1 MKKFGKYFLFFL
13 TVVYFTQ
20 CARKSVPTGGLK
32 DTLPPVM
39 INAFPKMNTVFFDKE
54 KITITF
60 DEFIKLRDLSKQL
73 IISPPLEPDQYKIKP
88 QGSVSKKI
96 QIELLDSLQEGTTYT
111 FNFGESIVDNNEG
124 NPLPF
129 FRYALSTGAI
139 IDSLE
144 ITGEIIDAYER
155 ITEPYTS
162 IHLYPTD
169 STHTDS
175 TIFLKKPFYATSTL
189 DSVIYNFKNLRPD
202 TYEIIAIKD
211 VGGNYLFDQNLDKIG
226 FLEKPITLP
235 GDSILNFRIFNEI
248 PNLFW
253 TRPFFINTNQIGFGY
268 YGEADIRA
276 IEVKSKVP
284 RNFRYLINKSRETD
298 TLHFWFR
305 GDKLDSLKFGI
316 KEKDTTRLFNV
327 KFKKQ
332 VRDSL
337 VINAFTKSSMGL
349 LDSFKIQSNLPLVK
363 INLDLINIKGLDTLA
378 VPFKASLDKNYDRLS
393 LFYDW
398 LPNDDYKVELYP
410 NALIDFWGNTHDTL
424 KFGVKTKPIEDYG
437 NIFLQIIRDDNDPFI
452 LELVNLKGETLRR
465 FDLSN
470 ELDFYEFKY
479 LLPGNYLFRY
489 IKDKNGNKKWDTGN
503 YLKKI
508 QPEMVYYSPDTIELR
523 ANWDINQQLKIPS
536 EVQSFSTVD
545 SLEINIEEK
554 ILPAI
559 DSLEIKIEKSTLPV
573 VDSLEISN

>member
-1 MKKFGKYFLFFL
+1 MNKSGKYFLFFL
-13 TVVYFTQ
+13 TVVSITQ
-20 CARKSVPTGGLK
+20 CARKSTPTGGLK

-39 INAFPKMNTVFFDKE
+39 INASPKMNTVFFDKE

-60 DEFIKLRDLSKQL
+60 DEFIKLNDLSKQL
-73 IISPPLEPDQYKIKP
+73 IISPPMEPDQYKIKP
-88 QGSVSKKI
+88 QGTVSKKI
-96 QIELLDSLQEGTTYT
+96 QIQLLDSLEEGTTYT
-111 FNFGESIVDNNEG
+111 FNFGESILDNNEG
-124 NPLPF
+124 NTLPF
-129 FRYALSTGAI
+129 FRYALSTGPI

-144 ITGEIIDAYER
+144 IKGKITDAYER
-155 ITEPYTS
+155 ITETYTS
-162 IHLYPTD
+162 IQLYPID

-202 TYEIIAIKD
+202 TYQIIAIKD
-211 VGGNYLFDQNLDKIG
+211 VGGNYLFDQNIDKIG

-235 GDSILNFRIFNEI
+235 GDSIVNFRIFKEI
-248 PNLFW
+248 TNLFW
-253 TRPFFINTNQIGFGY
+253 TRPFFINTSQIGFGY
-268 YGEADIRA
+268 YGEADIDA

-284 RNFRYLINKSRETD
+284 RNFRYLINKNRKSD

-305 GDKLDSLKFGI
+305 GDKMDSLKFAI
-316 KEKDTTRLFNV
+316 KEKDTTRIFNV
-327 KFKKQ
+327 KFRKE

-337 VINAFTKSSMGL
+337 QISPLTKSTMGL
-349 LDSFKIQSNLPLVK
+349 LDSFRIESNLPLVK
-363 INLDLINIKGLDTLA
+363 INLDLINIKGLDSLA

-398 LPNDDYKVELYP
+398 LPNDNYKIELLP

-424 KFGVKTKPIEDYG
+424 KFGAKTRPIADYG
-437 NIFLQIIRDDNDPFI
+437 NIFLQILREDQDPFI

-465 FDLSN
+465 FDVSN

-479 LLPGNYLFRY
+479 LVPGNYLFRY

-523 ANWDINQQLKIPS
+523 ANWDINQQLKIPA
-536 EVQSFSTVD
+536 EVESFSVPD
-545 SLEINIEEK
+545 SIDINIKKE
-554 ILPAI
+554 IPPA
-559 DSLEIKIEKSTLPV
+559 L
-573 VDSLEISN
+573 DSLEISN